1 MIDLYTWTTP
11 NGYKPLILLE
21 ELGLEYR
28 VHPIN
33 ISKGEQYTPEY
44 LRLNPNGRIPAIV
57 DRAGT
62 PDEVVVFESGA
73 ILIYLAEKHRQFLP
87 MSGQARASALT
98 WLMFQMGGV
107 GPMFGQL
114 GHFLSAKEKVEYA
127 INRYRAET
135 ERLYGVLDKRLAEV
149 PYLAGEYGIADMA
162 TYPWAAAI
170 DRFGID
176 REKLP
181 NVVRWLDAVAA
192 RPAVAKAMA
201 IKLA

>member
-73 ILIYLAEKHRQFLP
+73 ILIYLAEKHLQFLP

-98 WLMFQMGGV
+98 CLMFQRGGV
-107 GPMFGQL
+107 GPRFGQL
-114 GHFLSAKEKVEYA
+114 GDFLSAKVKVEYA
-127 INRYRAET
+127 MSRHRA
-135 ERLYGVLDKRLAEV
+135 
-149 PYLAGEYGIADMA
+149 
-162 TYPWAAAI
+162 
-170 DRFGID
+170 
-176 REKLP
+176 
-181 NVVRWLDAVAA
+181 
-192 RPAVAKAMA
+192 
-201 IKLA
+201 